1 MGRRGEPERVLC
13 EAGAAA
19 RTCSTHRPRAMQSQD
34 RAQVFG
40 VVCRQLGSSVQVL
53 LQKVGRGPPTDRKWA
68 FVGGPVQPG
77 DDTGVRLSDALSTQ
91 LSAIVPPSSSA
102 PVLCTLL
109 RILRTRCSPPLGP
122 ILRCSPSPPE
132 QSLQ

>member
-91 LSAIVPPSSSA
+91 LFVIVPPSTSA
-102 PVLCTLL
+102 HVSLHTLPHLADTVLTTS
-109 RILRTRCSPPLGP
+109 RTNTTQLSFA
-122 ILRCSPSPPE
+122 S
-132 QSLQ
+132 